1 MQSLFCDIVFCAS
14 NEMRVSHDETPFKF
28 PFFRFKSLPLGD
40 DTFCKWFRTT
50 HEDYQLNRR
59 FVNILDI
66 AVLDYM
72 MLSYD
77 SRDTYIINKKK
88 ESVNVFIDRAKS

>member
-1 MQSLFCDIVFCAS
+1 MCFAQVMKSGFLRTKHILCF
-14 NEMRVSHDETPFKF
+14 H
-28 PFFRFKSLPLGD
+28 FFRFKSLPLGD

-50 HEDYQLNRR
+50 HEDYQLDRR

-72 MLSYD
+72 MLSYE
-77 SRDTYIINKKK
+77 SRDNYIINKKN
-88 ESVNVFIDRAKS
+88 ERVNVFIDRGKS